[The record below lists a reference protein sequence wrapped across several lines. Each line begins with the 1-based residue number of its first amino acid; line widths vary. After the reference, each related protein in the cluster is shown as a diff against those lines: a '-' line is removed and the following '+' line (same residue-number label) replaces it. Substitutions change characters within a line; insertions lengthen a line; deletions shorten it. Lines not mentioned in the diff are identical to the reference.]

1 MSSIAV
7 EPAVDEDAGPSQLA
21 ALATTYVV
29 VLLHRRPL
37 LLRPWSHALPT
48 LVTCPG
54 RRRRVRA
61 WLAQAL
67 SLVPESFVAN
77 AARPSLSFL
86 GIGAVIEQ
94 RDARSFC
101 RFPFVALH
109 FLFPKQIA
117 CT

>member
-7 EPAVDEDAGPSQLA
+7 EAARDEDAGPTQLA

-29 VLLHRRPL
+29 VFLHRRPL

-48 LVTCPG
+48 LVTCRG
-54 RRRRVRA
+54 RRQRVRA
-61 WLAQAL
+61 CFPQAL
-67 SLVPESFVAN
+67 MLVPESFVAN

-94 RDARSFC
+94 QDARVFC
-101 RFPFVALH
+101 RFPFIALH
-109 FLFPKQIA
+109 FIRKQIA